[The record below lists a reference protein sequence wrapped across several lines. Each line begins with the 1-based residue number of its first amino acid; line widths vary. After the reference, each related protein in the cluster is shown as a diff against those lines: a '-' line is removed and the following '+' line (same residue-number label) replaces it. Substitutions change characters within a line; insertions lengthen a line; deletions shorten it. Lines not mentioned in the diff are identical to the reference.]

1 LVLHEFAL
9 LRRNK
14 RLVWSHLI
22 AVLLGF
28 AIFVRN
34 VRNGALPLAVVFFL
48 MMLLFPTAAAPT
60 AIGVHMFVGEK
71 ERRTMEPLLLLP
83 VSLRVLMG
91 AKFLTM
97 LGVSFGEL
105 LVFFVAGVAALK
117 AWGTPALYSLVVNSA
132 MMYFAGVLMPLLG
145 VLFGLIAMMV
155 SARATST
162 QSATQV
168 MMFVIIPFI
177 AVLGS
182 VGAAGLTVI
191 TRPNFFIA
199 TLALLILD
207 VVAYVLARA
216 ALRPEVL
223 IRRRGQ

>member
-1 LVLHEFAL
+1 
-9 LRRNK
+9 
-14 RLVWSHLI
+14 
-22 AVLLGF
+22 
-28 AIFVRN
+28 
-34 VRNGALPLAVVFFL
+34 
-48 MMLLFPTAAAPT
+48 
-60 AIGVHMFVGEK
+60 
-71 ERRTMEPLLLLP
+71 MEPLLLLP